1 MAEDSDRI
9 RQRIEDIQ
17 DIPTLP
23 TVVNQIL
30 LATQSPSTNASDV
43 GNMIS
48 EDIALTG
55 KVLKLV
61 NSSFYGFPQQIKTI
75 TYAIVIL
82 GFNKVKNIVLS
93 ASVFDAIDR
102 KTKDDRFDVVE
113 FWKHALGTAIASRV
127 TARNLTSME
136 IEEAFIAGLIHD
148 IGKVILS
155 NYLTEECITVLDT
168 IEQKDILFLEAE
180 EETIGFGHD
189 RIGLW
194 LMDKWKLP
202 QPFQEAVR
210 CHHLPLKA
218 RGNKEYT
225 YVVHVGDIIA
235 RSLNIGSGGDQKIPV
250 MEKKVWKEL
259 GFSLKIMDRV
269 MEETMSELSRAKEF
283 LDMIES

>member
-9 RQRIEDIQ
+9 RQKIEDIQ

-102 KTKDDRFDVVE
+102 KTKDKRFDIVE

-127 TARNLTSME
+127 AARNLTSME

-155 NYLTEECITVLDT
+155 NYLTEECVSVLDE
-168 IEQKDILFLEAE
+168 IEKKDILFMEAE
-180 EETIGFGHD
+180 DEVIGFGHD

-202 QPFQEAVR
+202 QPFQEAVL
-210 CHHLPLKA
+210 CHHTPLKA

-225 YVVHVGDIIA
+225 YVVHVGDIVA
-235 RSLNIGSGGDQKIPV
+235 RSLDIGNGGDQKIPA

-269 MEETMSELSRAKEF
+269 MEETMNELSRAKEF